1 VLAFLFAGFSLCRSS
16 IMSVSMPKAWTTHE
30 ARAQQLPDDHAKS
43 THDTPPLLLFRVY
56 YGESAML

>member
-1 VLAFLFAGFSLCRSS
+1 
-16 IMSVSMPKAWTTHE
+16 MSVSMPKAWTTHE